1 MPDLGTAYVQI
12 VPSAQGIKGSI
23 SKVLNGEAES
33 SGRSAGGKIG
43 SSLVGAIKRVVAV
56 AAIGKVI
63 KDSFTAGGQLEQ
75 SFGGLETIYGNAA
88 DAAKD
93 YAKAAASAGI
103 SANDY
108 AEQAVSF
115 GASLKQAFSGDVV
128 AAAEAAN
135 TAIMDMADNSAKMG
149 TNITS
154 IQAAYQGFAKQN
166 YTMLDNLKLGY
177 GGTKTEMER
186 LLADAE
192 KLSGVKYDI
201 SNLGDVYDAI
211 HVIQGELGLTG
222 VAANEAKTTLTGSAQ
237 AMKASWQNFLAALT
251 TGEGLSSAIESLG
264 TNLGNFAS
272 NVIRMLK
279 NIAKQLPTL
288 FKGMFSSLGKDFLS
302 FGIDMIEQLA
312 EGLKTGIPRMISAGA
327 QLLSDFASNMQSGDN
342 LDRFLDAALSIIGS
356 LAKGI
361 LQAAPLVLTAIF
373 TLFAKLGAYI
383 DGKIAVFAESGRTV
397 VSNIIS
403 GMAEKGSALLSKIG
417 ELISNLITAAKAKA
431 AEFIDKGKEFISNM
445 IAGITAK
452 LGEIVATIT
461 SLITEVVKA
470 IADKMS
476 QFLTQGKEIV
486 AQIISGISAK
496 INEAKAKAKEVIN
509 SIKSAFTEAI
519 SGTFNN
525 IGSNIV
531 SGVIG
536 GMGSMLS
543 AAISKAK
550 SIIQSIKDAMKN
562 EAEIESPSKLF
573 AREVGQW
580 IPAGIALGIDENL
593 DPLNKSITGAVN
605 VMLND
610 FDSAVDTGNTNTS
623 GSSSGVNYTFNQYNS
638 SPKPISPS
646 EVARQSR
653 LATRQMVLAL
663 KGV

>member
-33 SGRSAGGKIG
+33 SGKSAGGKIG

-56 AAIGKVI
+56 AALGKVI

-149 TNITS
+149 TDISS

-186 LLADAE
+186 LLKDAE

-237 AMKASWQNFLAALT
+237 AMKASWKNFLAALT
-251 TGEGLSSAIESLG
+251 TGEGLSNAISSLG
-264 TNLGNFAS
+264 ENIGNFAS
-272 NVIRMLK
+272 NVLRMLK
-279 NIAKQLPTL
+279 NVTKQMPMFLKSL
-288 FKGMFSSLGKDFLS
+288 FTSLAPKFLTAGVDLVVE
-302 FGIDMIEQLA
+302 FA
-312 EGLKTGIPRMISAGA
+312 EGLKTGIPQMIERGRE
-327 QLLSDFASNMQSGDN
+327 LLNDFVNSLQNGDN
-342 LDRFLDAALSIIGS
+342 LERLLDAALSIVGS
-356 LAKGI
+356 IAKGI
-361 LQAAPLVLTAIF
+361 IQAIPLLLQAAVVF
-373 TLFAKLGAYI
+373 FAKLVNYI
-383 DGKIAVFAESGRTV
+383 GNKVSQFAENGRQII
-397 VSNIIS
+397 SNIVS
-403 GMAEKGSALLSKIG
+403 GLQEKGSNLLSKIG
-417 ELISNLITAAKAKA
+417 ELITGLVAAAKAKA
-431 AEFIDKGKEFISNM
+431 AEFIERGKEFISNM
-445 IAGITAK
+445 IAGIAAK
-452 LGEIVATIT
+452 LGDIVASI
-461 SLITEVVKA
+461 SALLTEVLKA

-476 QFLTQGKEIV
+476 QFLTKGKEIV
-486 AQIISGISAK
+486 AQIIAGISAK
-496 INEAKAKAKEVIN
+496 ISEAKAKAKEVIN
-509 SIKSAFTEAI
+509 SIKEAFTSAV
-519 SGTFNN
+519 SGAFTG
-525 IGSNIV
+525 IGSNII

-536 GMGSMLS
+536 GMSSMLS
-543 AAISKAK
+543 AAISKAR
-550 SIIQSIKDAMKN
+550 SIIQSIKDAMKG

-580 IPAGIALGIDENL
+580 IPAGIAMGIDENL
-593 DPLNKSITGAVN
+593 DPLNKSIT
-605 VMLND
+605 
-610 FDSAVDTGNTNTS
+610 SAVDVMLSDFDAAANVENSSGAYAGN
-623 GSSSGVNYTFNQYNS
+623 GVNYTFNQYNT
-638 SPKPISPS
+638 SPKPLSPS